1 MRNERK
7 RKKGVITACAIVM
20 SLLLA
25 SCTAGDVTEEKTG
38 SEQART
44 TIKVENEASDTTSEK
59 NTEEVPDAVQ
69 NEDPKDQPGS
79 TNDDAPKDSIAGN
92 PADEAEIGLNTDT
105 IAVEQKIVISEI
117 LSSNSK
123 YMEHGGDFCDIIEL
137 ANVSD
142 EDVDLAGFCISD
154 TLFNPM
160 KAHLSGVIG
169 RGGMKVFFCVGEGAD
184 YTLSELPFKISA
196 SGETVVLSDA
206 QGDIIETVDVPK
218 LLKNSSFARMDDGSF
233 AVCDDPTPGLANDA
247 VTSDMIVGSL
257 SVSPEDGTRSEGPVE
272 VTFTVPEGCDV
283 FYTLDGSE
291 PKTSSKK
298 YSGDPIVL
306 KKTTTVRTLTR
317 LILTP
322 QKSEITTLQNLDTDT
337 PQNSATTTPQNSA
350 TTTPQNSATT
360 PQNSATTTPQNSAT
374 TTPQDTDTD
383 TPQDQDTLR
392 NPGSGINS
400 GTTTVEKT
408 KLQSFSFFINEPD
421 ETLDDVCVG
430 ISVGDLSRLN
440 ASPHSSTRYPA
451 SIAMYRDGLKV
462 FDETVGMNAHGNT
475 SAVYDKKS
483 YRIKFSKKFGESK
496 LHYRLF
502 DNLDIDSFDS
512 FVLRGSSQ
520 DNEDIMLKDELV
532 PEILRQ
538 GGIVDEVLT
547 TSYRPVNLYLNGEYR
562 GLYYIR
568 EHIDGPMIASHYGCN
583 EEDVTIVEQC
593 KEIKC
598 GTAGKEWTDLW
609 DYVGSHELTDPEAY
623 AHVESLV
630 SLESVADY
638 YLIQI
643 WLHNIDTD
651 NLRVYKVGDDKWR
664 YALYD
669 LDLTLNDDGTNGPT
683 FMLGRYNRGLYTFNA
698 LVFKL
703 LKNPEFMELFL
714 SRMQLLYTTILSE
727 EKVLKIVDAF
737 VGKIDHDMERS
748 CALWGPHTD
757 SSGGVYYVN
766 YTTWKRR
773 VEKFKTRF
781 AGRTSLVAAEFVKLK
796 GVGEELVKKY
806 LTDVIK

>member
-1 MRNERK
+1 MFMRNERK
-7 RKKGVITACAIVM
+7 RKRGAIAACTIVM

-25 SCTAGDVTEEKTG
+25 SCAAGDTPGSATRSEETC

-59 NTEEVPDAVQ
+59 TTGEVPDAVQ

-79 TNDDAPKDSIAGN
+79 TNDDAQKDSIAGN
-92 PADEAEIGLNTDT
+92 PADEAETGLNTDT
-105 IAVEQKIVISEI
+105 ITVEQKIVISEI

-123 YMEHGGDFCDIIEL
+123 YMEHDGEFCDIIEL

-142 EDVDLAGFCISD
+142 EDVDLAEFYISD

-160 KAHLSGVIG
+160 KAHLNGAIE
-169 RGGMKVFFCVGEGAD
+169 RGGTAVFFCVGEGAD
-184 YTLSELPFKISA
+184 ASRAELPFKISA
-196 SGETVVLSDA
+196 SGETVVLADST
-206 QGDIIETVDVPK
+206 GNIVETVDVPK
-218 LLKNSSFARMDDGSF
+218 LQKNTSFARMEDGSF
-233 AVCDDPTPGLANDA
+233 AVCDDPTPGFANDS
-247 VTSDMIVGSL
+247 VTGDMIVGSL

-272 VTFTVPEGCDV
+272 VTFTVPEGGDV

-322 QKSEITTLQNLDTDT
+322 QKSEITT
-337 PQNSATTTPQNSA
+337 PQNPD
-350 TTTPQNSATT
+350 
-360 PQNSATTTPQNSAT
+360 T
-374 TTPQDTDTD
+374 TTPQDTAT
-383 TPQDQDTLR
+383 TPQNPDTTTSQVSDTLQKTE
-392 NPGSGINS
+392 SGINS
-400 GTTTVEKT
+400 GTTYVEKT
-408 KLQSFSFFINEPD
+408 KLQSFSFFISEPD

-440 ASPHSSTRYPA
+440 ASPHSSIRYPA
-451 SIAMYRDGLKV
+451 SIAMYRDGVKV

-502 DNLDIDSFDS
+502 DDLDIDSYDS

-520 DNEDIMLKDELV
+520 DNEDIMLTDELV

-568 EHIDGPMIASHYGCN
+568 EHIDGPMIASHYGCDD
-583 EEDVTIVEQC
+583 EDVTIVEQC

-609 DYVGSHELTDPEAY
+609 DYVGSHDLTDPEAY

-651 NLRVYKVGDDKWR
+651 NLRVYKVGDGKWR

-727 EKVLKIVDAF
+727 EKVLKVVDTF
-737 VGKIDHDMERS
+737 VEKIEHDMEHS
-748 CALWGPHTD
+748 CAVWGPRKD

-796 GVGEELVKKY
+796 GVGEELVRKY
-806 LTDVIK
+806 LADVIK

>member
-1 MRNERK
+1 MMKHRIG
-7 RKKGVITACAIVM
+7 KKGVITACAIVL

-38 SEQART
+38 GEQART
-44 TIKVENEASDTTSEK
+44 TIKVENEASDITSEK
-59 NTEEVPDAVQ
+59 TTEEVPDAVQ

-79 TNDDAPKDSIAGN
+79 TNDDVQKDSIAGS
-92 PADEAEIGLNTDT
+92 PAYEAETGLNTDT
-105 IAVEQKIVISEI
+105 ITVEQKIVISEI

-123 YMEHGGDFCDIIEL
+123 YMEHDGDFCDIIEL

-142 EDVDLAGFCISD
+142 EDVDLAEFYISD

-160 KAHLSGVIG
+160 KAHLTGVIE

-184 YTLSELPFKISA
+184 ASRAELPFKISA
-196 SGETVVLSDA
+196 SGETVVLTDST
-206 QGDIIETVDVPK
+206 GNIVETVDVPK
-218 LLKNSSFARMDDGSF
+218 LQKNTSFARMEDGSF
-233 AVCDDPTPGLANDA
+233 AVCENPTLGLANDA
-247 VTSDMIVGSL
+247 VIADMIVGSL

-272 VTFTVPEGCDV
+272 VTFTVLEGCDV

-298 YSGDPIVL
+298 YTGDPIVL

-322 QKSEITTLQNLDTDT
+322 QKSEITTLQNPDTDT
-337 PQNSATTTPQNSA
+337 PQDTVTTL
-350 TTTPQNSATT
+350 
-360 PQNSATTTPQNSAT
+360 QNSAT
-374 TTPQDTDTD
+374 TTPQDTATTTLQNPDTT
-383 TPQDQDTLR
+383 TPQDRDTLR
-392 NPGSGINS
+392 DPESGINS
-400 GTTTVEKT
+400 GTTSVEKT
-408 KLQSFSFFINEPD
+408 RLQSFSFFIDEPD

-451 SIAMYRDGLKV
+451 SIAMYRDGVKV

-598 GTAGKEWTDLW
+598 GSAGKEWTDLW
-609 DYVGSHELTDPEAY
+609 DYVGSHDLTDPEAY

-727 EKVLKIVDAF
+727 EKVLKVVDTF
-737 VGKIDHDMERS
+737 VEKIEHDMEHS
-748 CALWGPHTD
+748 CAVWGPRKD

-796 GVGEELVKKY
+796 GVGEELVQKY
-806 LTDVIK
+806 LTDMIK

>member
-1 MRNERK
+1 MMKHRIG
-7 RKKGVITACAIVM
+7 KKGVITACAIVL

-38 SEQART
+38 GEQART
-44 TIKVENEASDTTSEK
+44 TIKVENEASDITSEK
-59 NTEEVPDAVQ
+59 TTEEVPDAVQ

-79 TNDDAPKDSIAGN
+79 TNDDVQKDSIAGS
-92 PADEAEIGLNTDT
+92 PAYEAETGLNTDT
-105 IAVEQKIVISEI
+105 ITVEQKIVISEI

-123 YMEHGGDFCDIIEL
+123 YMEHDGDFCDIIEL

-142 EDVDLAGFCISD
+142 EDVDLAEFYISD

-160 KAHLSGVIG
+160 KAHLTGVIE

-184 YTLSELPFKISA
+184 ASRAELPFKISA
-196 SGETVVLSDA
+196 SGETVVLTDST
-206 QGDIIETVDVPK
+206 GNIVETVDVPK
-218 LLKNSSFARMDDGSF
+218 LQKNTSFARMEDGSF
-233 AVCDDPTPGLANDA
+233 AVCENPTLGLANDA
-247 VTSDMIVGSL
+247 VIADMIVGSL

-272 VTFTVPEGCDV
+272 VTFTVLEGCDV

-298 YSGDPIVL
+298 YTGDPIVL

-322 QKSEITTLQNLDTDT
+322 QKSEITTLQNPDTDT
-337 PQNSATTTPQNSA
+337 PQDTVTTL
-350 TTTPQNSATT
+350 
-360 PQNSATTTPQNSAT
+360 QNSAT
-374 TTPQDTDTD
+374 TTPQDTVTTPQNSATT

-400 GTTTVEKT
+400 GTTSVEKT
-408 KLQSFSFFINEPD
+408 RLQSFSFFINEPD

-496 LHYRLF
+496 LHYKLF

-593 KEIKC
+593 REIKC
-598 GTAGKEWTDLW
+598 GSAGKEWTDLW
-609 DYVGSHELTDPEAY
+609 DYVGSHDLTDPEAY

-698 LVFKL
+698 LIFKL

-727 EKVLKIVDAF
+727 EKVLKVVDAF
-737 VGKIDHDMERS
+737 VEKIEHDMEHS
-748 CALWGPHTD
+748 CAVWGPRDD
-757 SSGGVYYVN
+757 SSGGVYYIN
-766 YTTWKRR
+766 YSTWKRR

-781 AGRTSLVAAEFVKLK
+781 AGRTSLVATEFVKLK
-796 GVGEELVKKY
+796 GVGEELVRKY
-806 LTDVIK
+806 LADVIK

>member
-1 MRNERK
+1 
-7 RKKGVITACAIVM
+7 
-20 SLLLA
+20 
-25 SCTAGDVTEEKTG
+25 
-38 SEQART
+38 
-44 TIKVENEASDTTSEK
+44 
-59 NTEEVPDAVQ
+59 
-69 NEDPKDQPGS
+69 
-79 TNDDAPKDSIAGN
+79 
-92 PADEAEIGLNTDT
+92 
-105 IAVEQKIVISEI
+105 
-117 LSSNSK
+117 
-123 YMEHGGDFCDIIEL
+123 
-137 ANVSD
+137 
-142 EDVDLAGFCISD
+142 
-154 TLFNPM
+154 
-160 KAHLSGVIG
+160 
-169 RGGMKVFFCVGEGAD
+169 
-184 YTLSELPFKISA
+184 
-196 SGETVVLSDA
+196 
-206 QGDIIETVDVPK
+206 
-218 LLKNSSFARMDDGSF
+218 
-233 AVCDDPTPGLANDA
+233 
-247 VTSDMIVGSL
+247 
-257 SVSPEDGTRSEGPVE
+257 
-272 VTFTVPEGCDV
+272 
-283 FYTLDGSE
+283 
-291 PKTSSKK
+291 
-298 YSGDPIVL
+298 
-306 KKTTTVRTLTR
+306 
-317 LILTP
+317 
-322 QKSEITTLQNLDTDT
+322 
-337 PQNSATTTPQNSA
+337 
-350 TTTPQNSATT
+350 
-360 PQNSATTTPQNSAT
+360 
-374 TTPQDTDTD
+374 
-383 TPQDQDTLR
+383 
-392 NPGSGINS
+392 
-400 GTTTVEKT
+400 
-408 KLQSFSFFINEPD
+408 
-421 ETLDDVCVG
+421 
-430 ISVGDLSRLN
+430 
-440 ASPHSSTRYPA
+440 
-451 SIAMYRDGLKV
+451 MYRDGLKV